1 MYKYILGPSLSSNHL
16 LHYSFVIGHSGES
29 GNETS
34 IFVSYIKSSFTC
46 RPSHCPVFMEGG
58 RPENMNIEDL
68 SDELEYTMTLE
79 ILSTLPSLDL

>member
-1 MYKYILGPSLSSNHL
+1 MYKYILVPSLSSNPL
-16 LHYSFVIGHSGES
+16 LHYSLLGYSGES

-34 IFVSYIKSSFTC
+34 IFVCYIKSSFTC

-79 ILSTLPSLDL
+79 ILSTLSNLDL